1 MHRRHL
7 LIAVTVLSVI
17 VADLATKAAVERG
30 MALGASIEV
39 IPGLFNL
46 VSWRNTGAAFGILGG
61 GTALVTYLLMGVNV
75 LALCVIAY
83 LIYHSKK
90 TSMDLALSL
99 VAGGAVGNLIDRVRY
114 GEVVD
119 FLDFHIGPYHWPAF
133 NVADSAITT
142 GVALLIILIIT
153 EPRPT

>member
-1 MHRRHL
+1 MHRRYV

-17 VADLATKAAVERG
+17 VADLVTKAAIERG
-30 MALGASIEV
+30 LALGASIEV
-39 IPGLFNL
+39 IPGFFNL
-46 VSWRNTGAAFGILGG
+46 VSWRNTGAAFGMLGG
-61 GTALVTYLLMGVNV
+61 GGPLVTYLLMAVNV
-75 LALCVIAY
+75 VALGVIAY
-83 LIYHSKK
+83 LIHHSKK

-119 FLDFHIGPYHWPAF
+119 FLDFHIGSLHWPAF

-142 GVALLIILIIT
+142 GVVLLIVLIIT
-153 EPRPT
+153 EPRSL